1 MAMAEKKFPTGLVQ
15 KFKDFENDRS
25 VLELEWDKA
34 TLFLEGNQWLDLQ
47 ARQTDQSWRQLTGKR
62 TDRLTA
68 NRILNVYRNFMA
80 RLGLSFPRA
89 QVLPA
94 SPSTEDVVK
103 AKTSLAALQYWWQR
117 DDIDMKGEELIANL
131 LCFGTTAIHVF
142 YDPGKDEARSEVIS
156 PYDLYFE
163 KGASSVEESQ
173 WVSIRTY
180 HTKSDLKRAYP
191 KFKKQIDEMGYT
203 QVEDRQNTKTQ
214 PKNRVEVYECYWRDG
229 RHALIMGDTYLY
241 KEDQRTTS
249 AIPIHVCKY
258 TNVERRLWG
267 LGLIVPLID
276 LQYYY
281 NVARSQILKTFRLM
295 AHPKWVAS
303 RASGI
308 QKRAISDMPGEVIY
322 HNAGS
327 PPPQQITP
335 AQMPQYAFEH
345 IMRLEAEISDTAG
358 AHSVTLGKRA
368 VGVESGVGMQV
379 LADKDTSQLQHT
391 QRAIER
397 CVKATMMSVLELMK
411 AHYTKDKMVR
421 MLDNMGNVTFRELK
435 ATDLVGEPEV
445 FIQAGSAFKFGQ
457 QERDSR
463 VLQLAQMGLMP
474 PEVAMR
480 EISFSTGNAY
490 VNKHVQALS
499 HAREVLEAAKM
510 GADEIRILPT
520 DDLKA
525 FKEVFDEFTQTEEF
539 YELPEENQD
548 RIVDILVAIATW
560 GQPIETYEQMLQ
572 QGMVYPRTP
581 PMAAINPNNMKDLV
595 GGLQAPKSAQ
605 TQAQVADAMGGMGA
619 DKGTWR
625 AATEGAE
632 NALARGAEASMGEGG
647 L

>member
-1 MAMAEKKFPTGLVQ
+1 MAPKFPSGLVA
-15 KFKDFENDRS
+15 KFKTFENDRKP
-25 VLELEWDKA
+25 LELEWDKA
-34 TLFLEGNQWLDLQ
+34 TLFLEGNQWMDLQ

-68 NRILNVYRNFMA
+68 NRLVNVYRNFMA

-94 SPSTEDVVK
+94 SPSTDDIVK
-103 AKTSLAALQYWWQR
+103 AKTSLAAIQYWWQR
-117 DDIDMKGEELIANL
+117 DDLEKTGEHFLSDL
-131 LCFGTTAIHVF
+131 LCFGTAAMHVF
-142 YDPGKDEARSEVIS
+142 YDPDRDEARCEAIS

-173 WVSIRTY
+173 WIAIRSF

-191 KFKKQIDEMGYT
+191 KFKKQIEMMGFT
-203 QVEDRQNTKTQ
+203 DVQERANQKVQ
-214 PKNRVEVYECYWRDG
+214 PRNRVELFECYWRDG
-229 RHALIMGDTYLY
+229 RHAIVMGDTYLFT
-241 KEDQRTTS
+241 EEQRVCVD
-249 AIPIHVCKY
+249 IPVHVCKY
-258 TNVERRLWG
+258 TSMQRRLWG
-267 LGLIVPLID
+267 MGLLVPLID

-308 QKRAISDMPGEVIY
+308 QKRSISDMPGEVIY

-327 PPPQQITP
+327 PPPQQISP

-397 CVKATMMSVLELMK
+397 SIRSVMISVLELMK
-411 AHYTKDKMVR
+411 AHYTQQKMVR
-421 MLDNMGNVTFRELK
+421 MMDNLGNVTFRELQ
-435 ATDLVGEPEV
+435 ATDLVKDPDIFV
-445 FIQAGSAFKFGQ
+445 QPGSMFKFGQ

-463 VLQLAQMGLMP
+463 VLQLAQMGLLP
-474 PEVAMR
+474 PDVAMR

-490 VNKHVQALS
+490 VNNHVQALS
-499 HAREVLEAAKM
+499 HAQEVLEAAKM
-510 GADEIRILPT
+510 GMDIKILPT
-520 DDLKA
+520 DDLRA
-525 FKEVFDEFTQTEEF
+525 FKEVFEEFTKTDEFYGLDEER
-539 YELPEENQD
+539 QD
-548 RIVDILVAIATW
+548 RIVDILVSVATW
-560 GQPIETYEQMLQ
+560 GQPIETYEQALN
-572 QGMVYPRTP
+572 QGLVYPRTP
-581 PMAAINPNNMKDLV
+581 PMQALDPNNMKDLV
-595 GGLQAPKSAQ
+595 GGLQAPQSQQ
-605 TQAQVADAMGGMGA
+605 TQAQAADQMVQQGAKKGAMG
-619 DKGTWR
+619 
-625 AATEGAE
+625 AAMEGAE
-632 NALARGAEASMGEGG
+632 NVLARGAEASMGEGG